1 MTQGLGNTIRRVVRP
16 GIVTGPIFGKELRCA
31 GRKKRHYALRCAYL
45 GLLTVFLV
53 LVWMTVVDQYGR
65 ESIAMRISKMPEA
78 GKRIIL
84 AIVWF
89 QFIATQLVAVILM
102 STSISDEIYRRTLGV
117 LMTTPLT
124 SMQIVMGKLLSRLWM
139 LVMLLGI
146 SVPLLVVVRVFGGVP
161 WDYVTAGL
169 CITSVAMLFAAATS
183 MFISIFC
190 RRAYLVILLT
200 LMVGGLLY
208 FLLPWA
214 AFTLARDIPGG
225 YGAAVS
231 AATYV
236 NPVMSLN
243 YETTMM
249 LKPGARGMLS
259 VAVSWEEHCAAMLG
273 LTGAI
278 LLACVLMVRRAAL
291 AQAAGPAVPRR
302 LRRIAAAA
310 AVAAGVAVP
319 PRHAPSRRSVRRK
332 IRRVFGPAI
341 AWKEFRTPMLR
352 GFVRKLILSAVLLLV
367 LAGWYLLGTGTYK
380 SSDTHRIYL
389 LTYCVIGLLFTAMR
403 SATNITAEKE
413 ARTWSILMA
422 APLSEW
428 QILWGKAVGVLWR
441 SLPVWFLLL
450 GHVLVF
456 SLLGEYHPIGLLH
469 FGMLVT
475 WVMVLLAG
483 TGLYLGTVCKRTTTA
498 VVLNIALGLVLWVVG
513 PLLVALTVRASGSYS
528 EDLVQFCLD
537 ANPVAQASYITDG
550 SAGRA
555 NAARPAA
562 ELTYFW
568 STGTENATGTTAILA
583 TSMLL
588 YGGIGLLFAWLARHN
603 MRQTVF

>member
-1 MTQGLGNTIRRVVRP
+1 MGRERP
-16 GIVTGPIFGKELRCA
+16 NILTLPARLASAAGPIFVKELRCA

-45 GLLTVFLV
+45 ALLTVFLV
-53 LVWMTVVDQYGR
+53 LVWLTVVDRYGR
-65 ESIAMRISKMPEA
+65 ESVGLRISQMPEA

-89 QFIATQLVAVILM
+89 QFCATQLVAVILM

-124 SMQIVMGKLLSRLWM
+124 SSQIVLGKLFSRLWM
-139 LVMLLGI
+139 LAMLLGI
-146 SVPLLVVVRVFGGVP
+146 SVPLLAVVRVFGGVP
-161 WDYVTAGL
+161 WDYVTASL

-200 LMVGGLLY
+200 LVVGGVLY
-208 FLLPWA
+208 FLLPWV
-214 AFTLARDIPGG
+214 AFALAREVPGG
-225 YGAAVS
+225 NRAVVPILMH
-231 AATYV
+231 A
-236 NPVMSLN
+236 NPVMCLHDETERMLYPASRASLLFRISW
-243 YETTMM
+243 TTHC
-249 LKPGARGMLS
+249 GAF
-259 VAVSWEEHCAAMLG
+259 LG
-273 LTGAI
+273 LAGGMV
-278 LLACVLMVRRAAL
+278 LACVLMVRRAAL
-291 AQAAGPAVPRR
+291 AQAGGPAVPRR
-302 LRRIAAAA
+302 LRRAAAA
-310 AVAAGVAVP
+310 AGASHRP
-319 PRHAPSRRSVRRK
+319 APSRRSVRRK
-332 IRRVFGPAI
+332 IRRVLGPAI
-341 AWKEFRTPMLR
+341 AWKEFHTPLMW
-352 GFVRKLILSAVLLLV
+352 GFVRKLILGIVLFLV
-367 LAGWYLLGTGTYK
+367 LAGWYGMGVGGF
-380 SSDTHRIYL
+380 DERITHSIYL

-413 ARTWSILMA
+413 ARTWPILMV

-428 QILWGKAVGVLWR
+428 QILLGKAAGILWR
-441 SLPVWFLLL
+441 CLPVWFLLL

-456 SLLGEYHPIGLLH
+456 SLLGGYHPIGLLH

-483 TGLYLGTVCKRTTTA
+483 TGLYLGTVCRRTTTA
-498 VVLNIALGLVLWVVG
+498 VVLNIALGLLLWAVG
-513 PLLVALTVRASGSYS
+513 PLLVALTVRASGSHS

-537 ANPVAQASYITDG
+537 ANPVAQASYIIDG
-550 SAGRA
+550 TAGRA
-555 NAARPAA
+555 NADRPAG

-568 STGTENATGTTAILA
+568 STGTEDAAGTTAILA

-588 YGGIGLLFAWLARHN
+588 YGGIGLLFAWLARHS

>member
-1 MTQGLGNTIRRVVRP
+1 MGRERP
-16 GIVTGPIFGKELRCA
+16 NILTLPARLASAAGPIFVKELRCA

-45 GLLTVFLV
+45 ALLTVFLV
-53 LVWMTVVDQYGR
+53 LVWLTVVDRYGR
-65 ESIAMRISKMPEA
+65 ESVGLRISQMPEA

-89 QFIATQLVAVILM
+89 QFCATQLVAVILM

-124 SMQIVMGKLLSRLWM
+124 SSQIVLGKLFSRLWM
-139 LVMLLGI
+139 LAMLLGI
-146 SVPLLVVVRVFGGVP
+146 SVPLLAVVRVFGGVP
-161 WDYVTAGL
+161 WDYVTASL
-169 CITSVAMLFAAATS
+169 CITSVAMLVAAATS

-190 RRAYLVILLT
+190 RRAYLVILIT
-200 LMVGGLLY
+200 LAVGGVLY

-214 AFTLARDIPGG
+214 VLTVAGEFYRGLRTVGP
-225 YGAAVS
+225 AVVH
-231 AATYV
+231 T
-236 NPVMSLN
+236 NPVTCL
-243 YETTMM
+243 YHETERM
-249 LKPGARGMLS
+249 LHPGSRLPLS
-259 VAVSWEEHCAAMLG
+259 FAISWTTHCGVLLG
-273 LTGAI
+273 LTGG
-278 LLACVLMVRRAAL
+278 LVVACVLMVRRAAL
-291 AQAAGPAVPRR
+291 AQAGGPAVPRR
-302 LRRIAAAA
+302 LRRAAAA
-310 AVAAGVAVP
+310 G
-319 PRHAPSRRSVRRK
+319 APHRPLASRRFVRSR

-341 AWKEFRTPMLR
+341 AWKEFHTPLIR
-352 GFVRKLILSAVLLLV
+352 GFVRKLILGIVLLLV
-367 LAGWYLLGTGTYK
+367 LGGWYLMGAGEYDSK
-380 SSDTHRIYL
+380 STHRAYL
-389 LTYCVIGLLFTAMR
+389 LTYCVVGLLFTAMR

-413 ARTWSILMA
+413 ARTWPILMV

-428 QILWGKAVGVLWR
+428 QILLGKAAGVLWR
-441 SLPVWFLLL
+441 CLPVWFLLL

-456 SLLGEYHPIGLLH
+456 SLMGEYHPIGLLH

-483 TGLYLGTVCKRTTTA
+483 TGLYLGTVCRRTTTA
-498 VVLNIALGLVLWVVG
+498 VVLNIALGLLLWAVG

-537 ANPVAQASYITDG
+537 ANPVAQASYIIDG
-550 SAGRA
+550 TAGSR
-555 NAARPAA
+555 NAERPAG

-568 STGTENATGTTAILA
+568 STGTEDATGTTAILA